1 MANHPEFGSDNLSN
15 SAAMRLP
22 AIPFPN
28 FPLSPIESNSA
39 KFQVFP
45 ALIYPDDRGSVQTTL
60 LLKKEMLLG
69 SDASCDIIL
78 AELQAKH
85 CRLRVSKTSILL
97 TTVNDEG
104 ISVNEQKVSRA
115 ELQPGDSIRIGRY
128 LFCLALKVKSEGS
141 NIPNWEAFPRSSQ
154 RGKAHDSPLMTG
166 QGLELLTRIR
176 EIREF
181 SHRAMEI
188 FQNDPDDYEG
198 LLEFAGLELI
208 ELFSAA
214 RVFVV
219 LFEEDGQNP
228 VLTVKKYRKGYE
240 PLEPDSEMDPD
251 TASNIADATQME
263 INDTLLR
270 RTVMEKTL
278 IRLDQENDGQSTS
291 SKEGLSVPILHEN
304 RVLGLLY
311 FDRPIKE
318 PIREIEEDLF
328 DLVARLL
335 AHPFSHFVD

>member
-1 MANHPEFGSDNLSN
+1 MANQSEFGSENLSN

-28 FPLSPIESNSA
+28 FPLSPIDSNSA

-45 ALIYPDDRGSVQTTL
+45 ALIYPADDGTVQTTL
-60 LLKKEMLLG
+60 LLKKEMFIG
-69 SDASCDIIL
+69 SEDACDIVL
-78 AELQAKH
+78 QGLQAKH
-85 CRLRVSKTSILL
+85 VRIRVSKKSIGLSTL
-97 TTVNDEG
+97 NDET

-115 ELQPGDSIRIGRY
+115 ELQPGDSIRIGSY
-128 LFCLALKVKSEGS
+128 LFCVALKAKTEGNS
-141 NIPNWEAFPRSSQ
+141 TPTWEAYPRSSQ
-154 RGKAHDSPLMTG
+154 RNTVHDSPLMTG

-176 EIREF
+176 EIRDF
-181 SHRAMEI
+181 SRRAMEI
-188 FQNDPDDYEG
+188 FENDPDDYEG

-240 PLEPDSEMDPD
+240 PLEPDSETDPD
-251 TASNIADATQME
+251 TASNIEEATQME

-270 RTVMEKTL
+270 RAVEEKTL

-311 FDRPIKE
+311 FDRPMKE

>member
-1 MANHPEFGSDNLSN
+1 MANQPEFGSENLSN

-22 AIPFPN
+22 PIPFPN
-28 FPLSPIESNSA
+28 FPLSPVPPQA
-39 KFQVFP
+39 QQFQVFP
-45 ALIYPDDRGSVQTTL
+45 ALIYPDDSGVVHTKL
-60 LLKKEMLLG
+60 LLKKETLLG
-69 SDASCDIIL
+69 SDAACDIVL
-78 AELQAKH
+78 ERLQSKH
-85 CRLRVSKTSILL
+85 CRLQVSKKSILL
-97 TTVNDEG
+97 TTVNDEA
-104 ISVNEQKVSRA
+104 ISVNEQNVSRA
-115 ELQPGDSIRIGRY
+115 DLQPGDSFRIGPY
-128 LFCLALKVKSEGS
+128 LFCLALKAKTQGS
-141 NIPNWEAFPRSSQ
+141 SIPNWEAFPRANNRS
-154 RGKAHDSPLMTG
+154 KTHDSPLMTG

-181 SHRAMEI
+181 SRRAMEI
-188 FQNDPDDYEG
+188 FEKDPDDYEG
-198 LLEFAGLELI
+198 LLEFAGVELI

-228 VLTVKKYRKGYE
+228 VLTVKKYRSGYE
-240 PLEPDSEMDPD
+240 PIEPDSETDPD
-251 TASNIADATQME
+251 TASNIAEATQLE
-263 INDTLLR
+263 INETLLH
-270 RTVMEKTL
+270 RTVKEKTL